1 MSIVEIHTRL
11 SNTAT
16 LFVAV
21 LGVWALFLRFRSR
34 PLDGNWF
41 GAAMIGE
48 LLLVAQ
54 SLLGVYLYYVVGL
67 GAALPRPFMHI
78 LYGVVSLVT
87 LPAAQSYFGQLEDE
101 KVKALAMAAVCF
113 FLWGIVLRASHV
125 AQYAGPG
132 L

>member
-1 MSIVEIHTRL
+1 MSLPEIHTRL
-11 SNTAT
+11 ADSAT
-16 LFVAV
+16 IFIAV
-21 LGVWALFLRFRSR
+21 LGIWALLSRLRAR
-34 PLDGNWF
+34 PLDSNWY

-54 SLLGVYLYYVVGL
+54 VLVGVYLYYGIGL
-67 GAALPRPFMHI
+67 GVALPRPFMHI
-78 LYGVVSLVT
+78 LYGIVAIIT

-125 AQYAGPG
+125 AQYAG
-132 L
+132 LAL

>member
-1 MSIVEIHTRL
+1 MSLPEIHTRL
-11 SNTAT
+11 ANSAT
-16 LFVAV
+16 IFIAV
-21 LGVWALFLRFRSR
+21 LGLWALLQRLRAR
-34 PLDGNWF
+34 PLDSNWF

-54 SLLGVYLYYVVGL
+54 ALLGGYLYYGAGL
-67 GAALPRPFMHI
+67 GVALPRPFMHI
-78 LYGVVSLVT
+78 LYGIVSILT

-125 AQYAGPG
+125 AQYAGPA

>member
-11 SNTAT
+11 ADSAT
-16 LFVAV
+16 IFIAV
-21 LGVWALFLRFRSR
+21 LGLWALFLRFRSR
-34 PLDGNWF
+34 PLDSNWF

-54 SLLGVYLYYVVGL
+54 TLVGVYLYYGVGL
-67 GAALPRPFMHI
+67 GVALPRPFMHI
-78 LYGVVSLVT
+78 LYGIVAILA

-125 AQYAGPG
+125 AQYAGPA

>member
-16 LFVAV
+16 LFVAA
-21 LGVWALFLRFRSR
+21 LGIWALFLRLRSK

-41 GAAMIGE
+41 GAALIGE

-67 GAALPRPFMHI
+67 GVALPRPFMHI

-132 L
+132 M

>member
-11 SNTAT
+11 ADSAS
-16 LFVAV
+16 LFIGV
-21 LGVWALFLRFRSR
+21 LGLWALFLWFRSR

-54 SLLGVYLYYVVGL
+54 GLLGAYLYYVMGL
-67 GAALPRPFMHI
+67 GVALPRPFIHI

-101 KVKALAMAAVCF
+101 KVKALAMAAACL

-125 AQYAGPG
+125 AQYAGPT

>member
-16 LFVAV
+16 LFVAA

-67 GAALPRPFMHI
+67 GTALPRPFMHI

-87 LPAAQSYFGQLEDE
+87 LPAAQSYFGQIEDE

>member
-1 MSIVEIHTRL
+1 MSIAEIHTRL
-11 SNTAT
+11 ADSAT
-16 LFVAV
+16 IFIAV
-21 LGVWALFLRFRSR
+21 LGVWALFLRLRSR

-54 SLLGVYLYYVVGL
+54 ALLGVYLYWGMGVG
-67 GAALPRPFMHI
+67 ATLPRPFMHI
-78 LYGVVSLVT
+78 LYGIVSIIT

-125 AQYAGPG
+125 AQYAGPA

>member
-1 MSIVEIHTRL
+1 MSIAEIHTRL
-11 SNTAT
+11 ADSAT
-16 LFVAV
+16 IFIAV

-34 PLDGNWF
+34 PLDANWF

-54 SLLGVYLYYVVGL
+54 ALLGVYLYWGMGL

-78 LYGVVSLVT
+78 LYGIVSIIT

-125 AQYAGPG
+125 AQYAGPA

>member
-16 LFVAV
+16 LFVAA

-54 SLLGVYLYYVVGL
+54 SLIGVYLYYVAGL

-87 LPAAQSYFGQLEDE
+87 LPAAQSYFGQIEDE

>member
-16 LFVAV
+16 LFVAA

-101 KVKALAMAAVCF
+101 KVKTLAMAAVCF
-113 FLWGIVLRASHV
+113 FLWGIILRASHV

>member
-1 MSIVEIHTRL
+1 MSIAEIPTRL
-11 SNTAT
+11 ADRAT
-16 LFVAV
+16 IFIAV
-21 LGVWALFLRFRSR
+21 LGFWALYLRLRSR
-34 PLDGNWF
+34 PLDGSWF
-41 GAAMIGE
+41 GAAIVGE

-54 SLLGVYLYYVVGL
+54 ALLGVYLYWGMGV

-78 LYGVVSLVT
+78 LYGIVSILT

-125 AQYAGPG
+125 AQYAGPAI
-132 L
+132 